1 MTPNRQV
8 LLGPIVPPC
17 SSCLRACNRATP
29 HRRTKPRS
37 CDLVRSSLLRLAEA
51 KAKATALQLLCSRG
65 PAPSLQHPAGLQL
78 HVRHP
83 RARTRSACRLCCSTL
98 NFQPVFGPPTPRP
111 YRRLACRALLL
122 GRRPRKPQAGC
133 APALPADAAGAPRL
147 NVSTMVSAPSAG
159 HVSTEA
165 KTANIRLLPRSDRG
179 GVRAVSLQNRNS
191 RRTRTG
197 GPSSARVYKA
207 SMELRL
213 DWDLW
218 KALVQ
223 CWTRSIPAC

>member
-1 MTPNRQV
+1 VQQLP
-8 LLGPIVPPC
+8 
-17 SSCLRACNRATP
+17 
-29 HRRTKPRS
+29 
-37 CDLVRSSLLRLAEA
+37 SSLRPKVPTSDASQLRFGAVVALAPGRSQSHRYPA
-51 KAKATALQLLCSRG
+51 AALLLWPR
-65 PAPSLQHPAGLQL
+65 PVTRHPAVLQL
-78 HVRHP
+78 HARHP
-83 RARTRSACRLCCSTL
+83 TARTRSACRLCCSTL

-133 APALPADAAGAPRL
+133 APALPADAAGAQRS
-147 NVSTMVSAPSAG
+147 NVSTMVSGPFAE

-165 KTANIRLLPRSDRG
+165 KIANIRLPRPSDRG
-179 GVRAVSLQNRNS
+179 GVRAVSLQQQNRNS
-191 RRTRTG
+191 RRTRIG
-197 GPSSARVYKA
+197 GQSSARVYKA
-207 SMELRL
+207 SMEPRP